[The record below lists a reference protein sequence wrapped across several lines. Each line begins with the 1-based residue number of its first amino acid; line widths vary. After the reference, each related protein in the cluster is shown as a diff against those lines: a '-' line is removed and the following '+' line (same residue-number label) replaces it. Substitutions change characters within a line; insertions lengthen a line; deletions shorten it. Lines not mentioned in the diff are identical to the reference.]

1 MRLQK
6 YGIDLSV
13 KKVARVIAMGHGW
26 ILAAFETK
34 IALRK

>member
-13 KKVARVIAMGHGW
+13 KEVARVLAMGHWW
-26 ILAAFETK
+26 ILAAFKTN
-34 IALRK
+34 IPLRK